1 MIYLMWGILN
11 FILFIFF
18 ITICFKATKLIRKEL
33 GFFAAVIFV
42 GGLLSL
48 IGNSN
53 SNDYN
58 KEHNSNQIKTWKFAS
73 ENSLNKMGTYS
84 VDVILEKSL
93 IAEYHLGISYS
104 KDKIGEG
111 KNFPF
116 SAFSSTSGISCGTLW
131 IPKSIIVNLTNN
143 NNKFNY
149 MVNGVVEWKLFG
161 FTLFTEIKEYKGIA
175 KIK

>member
-1 MIYLMWGILN
+1 MGYFEFYIIY
-11 FILFIFF
+11 FFF

-84 VDVILEKSL
+84 VDVILEK
-93 IAEYHLGISYS
+93 
-104 KDKIGEG
+104 
-111 KNFPF
+111 
-116 SAFSSTSGISCGTLW
+116 
-131 IPKSIIVNLTNN
+131 V
-143 NNKFNY
+143 
-149 MVNGVVEWKLFG
+149 
-161 FTLFTEIKEYKGIA
+161 
-175 KIK
+175 